1 MRSQKEDL
9 VLRGMFDG
17 EFLARAFQ
25 QEGHVEGIRRVAGPR
40 VNWFVDSKASR
51 SGVDR
56 MIVA

>member
-1 MRSQKEDL
+1 MR
-9 VLRGMFDG
+9 RMFDG

-25 QEGHVEGIRRVAGPR
+25 QEGHVEGIRRVAGPQ